1 MFRLIKSTFFSLFLS
16 SLVFLTAHAQ
26 TNELTLQVSPQ
37 YPRPNGPIT
46 IKAASGD
53 TDIDV
58 ATFTWYV
65 NGKVFQK
72 GKGITSI
79 TTTMGKAGSSTKI
92 SVEVT
97 GTNGKYFSENITLR
111 TTNVSLLWES
121 DGYTPPF
128 YKGKALAT
136 YGSTFTVTALP
147 EFFTTTGARIN
158 PKTLVYTW
166 KKNGTIDPDQSGYG
180 KDVYKGRQES
190 YVRGEDE
197 ISVLVT
203 TQADDMSSS
212 QTISIVPITPEIV
225 FYENSPLYGIIF
237 ENALTNRFFLKAEEL
252 TLSAT
257 PFDLSLK
264 GGEGLSIDWLM
275 NGANVPSFR
284 DKKEIVLRA
293 DGNTTGQT
301 VIELR
306 AQHQT
311 NIMQGGQASI
321 TILQ

>member
-1 MFRLIKSTFFSLFLS
+1 MFRLIKSTFFTLFLS
-16 SLVFLTAHAQ
+16 SFVFLTAHAQ

-37 YPRPNGPIT
+37 FPRPNGEVT
-46 IKAASGD
+46 VKAASAD

-72 GKGITSI
+72 GKGVTSI
-79 TTTMGKAGSSTKI
+79 TTTMGKAGSSTKV

-97 GTNGKYFSENITLR
+97 GTNKKYFSKSTTIR

-128 YKGKALAT
+128 YKGKALST

-147 EFFTTTGARIN
+147 EFFTTTGTRIN

-197 ISVLVT
+197 ISVLVS
-203 TQADDMSSS
+203 TQADDMSSGD
-212 QTISIVPITPEIV
+212 TISIVPITPEIV
-225 FYENSPLYGIIF
+225 FYENSPLYGIIY
-237 ENALTNRFFLKAEEL
+237 ENALSNRFYLKAEEL

-257 PFDLSLK
+257 PFDLSLNK
-264 GGEGLSIDWLM
+264 GNGLSIDWLM
-275 NGANVPSFR
+275 NGANVSSFK
-284 DKKEIVLRA
+284 DKREIVLRGDA
-293 DGNTTGQT
+293 NVSGQT
-301 VIELR
+301 VIEFR